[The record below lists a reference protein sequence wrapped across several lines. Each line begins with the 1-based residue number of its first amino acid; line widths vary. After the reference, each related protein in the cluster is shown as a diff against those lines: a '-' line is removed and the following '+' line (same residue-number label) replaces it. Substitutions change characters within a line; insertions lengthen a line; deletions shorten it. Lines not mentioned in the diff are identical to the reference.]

1 MDAARP
7 WTLEKGLWGAGRRE
21 SGLRRISEAAGGWA
35 DPCMPCRAGDVDDIG
50 LFLKALGSVEK
61 WYFAFCKS
69 LALLWASMLGDK
81 LGDIAALQTR
91 DRGDPVRVA
100 IAEWNERLGSRPV
113 GTRAASCAGGAE
125 WMNSCA
131 LNQYSC
137 NSGLNLKAS
146 ASHWDME

>member
-50 LFLKALGSVEK
+50 LFLKALGGVEK

-81 LGDIAALQTR
+81 LGDIAAIRTR

-100 IAEWNERLGSRPV
+100 IAEVEREAGVKSRGNSSGQLCWGSQMDELLCTESV
-113 GTRAASCAGGAE
+113 LLQLWIES
-125 WMNSCA
+125 
-131 LNQYSC
+131 
-137 NSGLNLKAS
+137 
-146 ASHWDME
+146 